1 MKKLRVWVGYSG
13 YQDGAL
19 SEQAGTVA
27 GRMNG
32 NAGFPNPPVP
42 LVPPPT
48 SVPAGQAAVVV
59 QPDLT
64 TLRANFDA
72 AVQAAADGG
81 ITLTAAKKD
90 ARQALITALDMLAF
104 YVQSVARFDM
114 TLLLSS
120 GFQPV
125 STNRAQVEL
134 QTPGIEVLE
143 NAGRGV
149 LLMRVSPIPNAR
161 GYQVQIK
168 SGSETWT
175 DLGIFPQARR
185 IELTALT
192 TGTVYTMQVR
202 AVGGL
207 KLYSQWS
214 DPSSHMAM

>member
-32 NAGFPNPPVP
+32 NPGFLKPPVP
-42 LVPPPT
+42 LVPPLTLTTAQGSSDTP
-48 SVPAGQAAVVV
+48 V
-59 QPDLT
+59 DLT

-81 ITLTAAKKD
+81 MTLTAAKND

-104 YVQSVARFDM
+104 YVQSVARFDV

-134 QTPGIEVLE
+134 PAPAIQSLE

-149 LLMRVSPIPNAR
+149 LLMRVTPIVNAR

-192 TGTVYTMQVR
+192 TGTVYTTQVR

-207 KLYSQWS
+207 KLYSEWS

>member
-13 YQDGAL
+13 YPNGAL
-19 SEQAGTVA
+19 SEFAGTVA

-32 NAGFPNPPVP
+32 NPGYLNPPVP
-42 LVPPPT
+42 LVPVT
-48 SVPAGQAAVVV
+48 VVTAAQSATVA
-59 QPDLT
+59 QLDLT
-64 TLRANFDA
+64 TLRENFDA
-72 AVQAAADGG
+72 AVQASADGG
-81 ITLTAAKKD
+81 MTLTAAKND
-90 ARQALITALDMLAF
+90 ARQALISALDTLAF

-125 STNRAQVEL
+125 SSNRAQVEL

-168 SGSETWT
+168 TGSETWK

-185 IELTALT
+185 IELTELT
-192 TGTVYTMQVR
+192 AGAVYTTQVR